1 MSDAEEALILPV
13 PEVLAA
19 TYLVPAQA
27 PPDDPAVA
35 AGRLIDG
42 LLSGPVR
49 DLALQMLAGP
59 LMSVQTRPADDLPPV
74 PLELLAAFGA
84 TGPQLD
90 RIRAATHFIEV
101 TAGFRPGWP
110 PAHEWAAR
118 AAATALAH
126 LLDADVIDVFAPQVL
141 SVAAATRSL
150 PDAEGRFRLVDWL
163 LVPYSTAETGLWF
176 TTKGMGRFGLLEL
189 QTIGVPPQFARAWGA
204 TLTGVARNLLHTW
217 GDRLDL
223 PEAPA
228 FTELPSRITVTGHD
242 VAVAYADPPKA
253 AGGGSATVRL
263 AVDPATDP
271 DADSFLTVTPPP
283 EHAGSAGEFY
293 AAVCAALFG
302 ATERDVRYAR
312 PTDALAEAIATAR
325 ESLPKA
331 RDRFLADDLPRGA
344 HLLVKYGLP
353 AGGRTAGTGGGE
365 GHEYV
370 WAYVTSWSD
379 PDRVLGASANDADTD
394 PGVRVGRPVVVAAG
408 EIVDWAVWI
417 DGRGIVE
424 GGWTNAALTG

>member
-13 PEVLAA
+13 PEVLSA
-19 TYLVPAQA
+19 TYLVPTST

-42 LLSGPVR
+42 LLGGPVR

-59 LMSVQTRPADDLPPV
+59 LMTVQTRPAAELPPV
-74 PLELLAAFGA
+74 PLDLLSAFGA
-84 TGPQLD
+84 SPGQLA
-90 RIRAATHFIEV
+90 RVRAATHFVEV

-126 LLDADVIDVFAPQVL
+126 LLDGELIDVFAPQVL
-141 SVAAATRSL
+141 TVEAATRSL
-150 PDAEGRFRLVDWL
+150 PDPEGRFRLVDWL
-163 LVPYSTAETGLWF
+163 LVPYSTADTGLWF

-204 TLTGVARNLLHTW
+204 TLTGVARNLLRTW
-217 GDRLDL
+217 GERLDA

-228 FTELPSRITVTGHD
+228 FAELPALITVTGHD
-242 VAVAYADPPKA
+242 VAVAYGDPDRHDA
-253 AGGGSATVRL
+253 NGSATVEL
-263 AVDPATDP
+263 TVDPATDP
-271 DADSFLTVTPPP
+271 EADSFLTLTPPA
-283 EHAGSAGEFY
+283 EHRGSAGEYF
-293 AAVCAALFG
+293 AAACAALFG

-312 PTDALAEAIATAR
+312 PSDAMAEAIETAR
-325 ESLPKA
+325 GGLDSA
-331 RDRFLADDLPRGA
+331 RARFLDDDLPRGA
-344 HLLVKYGLP
+344 HLLVKYGLR
-353 AGGRTAGTGGGE
+353 AAE

-370 WAYVTSWSD
+370 WAYVTSWTD
-379 PDRVLGASANDADTD
+379 PERVLGASANDADTD
-394 PGVRVGRPVVVAAG
+394 PAVRVGRPVVVSAE

-417 DGRGIVE
+417 DGQGIVE
-424 GGWTNAALTG
+424 GGWTNAALAG